1 MVNPTASLDFL
12 CVALQ
17 QIQDQRAQV
26 AADQQGV
33 VLLQEELGQTFQDAL
48 TVLLAPYLR
57 KNIGGRVVLVSLGTS
72 APQAGEQQ
80 QDSSM

>member
-1 MVNPTASLDFL
+1 MHVVVNPPTGLDLL

-33 VLLQEELGQTFQDAL
+33 VFLQEELGQALQDAL
-48 TVLLAPYLR
+48 TVLLAPYLGT
-57 KNIGGRVVLVSLGTS
+57 NIGGRPYSVT
-72 APQAGEQQ
+72 
-80 QDSSM
+80 

>member
-1 MVNPTASLDFL
+1 MQVMVNPTASLDLL

-33 VLLQEELGQTFQDAL
+33 VLLQEELGQAF
-48 TVLLAPYLR
+48 
-57 KNIGGRVVLVSLGTS
+57 
-72 APQAGEQQ
+72 
-80 QDSSM
+80 